1 MNSNCA
7 VFGCTI
13 TNRYTTMDTKALRQK
28 ILDLAIHG
36 KLVPQDPNDEPA
48 SVLLERIKVEKERLI
63 KEGKIKRSKKSAKT
77 SDTPHYQQDVPFEVP
92 DNWVWCKLDDLAF
105 YKKGPFGSSLTKAM
119 FVPKG
124 KDTYKVYEQKNAIQK
139 DHKLGSYYISTE
151 KYCSLSGFAVHPYDI
166 IVSCAGTIGE
176 TYVLPQNIQEGIINQ
191 ALMLIRLYN
200 REIERFYLLY
210 FDFILK
216 QEAYK
221 ESKGTAIKNIPP
233 FDVLKNFFIP
243 IPPKEEQKRIL
254 SEVDKWMSFVDDID
268 TNCKDLQL
276 YIKHTKSKILDI
288 AIHGKLVPQDPNDE
302 PAIEL
307 LKRINPDFTPCD
319 NGHYPVGWIETI
331 LGELFSHNTG
341 KALNSSNKEGI
352 FKDYLTTSNVYWNKF
367 DFTVIKQ
374 MPFKESELDKCTV
387 TKGDLLVCE
396 GGDIGRSAIWNYD
409 YDICIQN
416 HIHRLRPKINLCV
429 PFYYYTFAYL
439 KENNLIGGKGIGL
452 LGLSSNALHK
462 IEMPLPPLAEQQRIV
477 QKIEELFSVL
487 DNIQNALEV

>member
-36 KLVPQDPNDEPA
+36 KLIPQDPNDEPA
-48 SVLLERIKVEKERLI
+48 SVLLERIKAEKERLI
-63 KEGKIKRSKKSAKT
+63 KEGKIKKSKKSAKT
-77 SDTPHYQQDVPFEVP
+77 SATPHYGNVPFEVP
-92 DNWVWCKLDDLAF
+92 EGWVWTTLGEVGTWQSGGTPSRSNKTYYGGNIPWLKTGELNDGLISYIPESITEEAVANSSAKINPTGSVLIAMYGATIGKL
-105 YKKGPFGSSLTKAM
+105 GILTFPATTNQACCACIE
-119 FVPKG
+119 F
-124 KDTYKVYEQKNAIQK
+124 NAIIQLYLFYFLLSQRNEFIAK
-139 DHKLGSYYISTE
+139 GGGGAQPNISKE
-151 KYCSLSGFAVHPYDI
+151 I
-166 IVSCAGTIGE
+166 IVNTFIP
-176 TYVLPQNIQEGIINQ
+176 LPPLSEQQRIV
-191 ALMLIRLYN
+191 M
-200 REIERFYLLY
+200 EIE
-210 FDFILK
+210 
-216 QEAYK
+216 
-221 ESKGTAIKNIPP
+221 
-233 FDVLKNFFIP
+233 
-243 IPPKEEQKRIL
+243 
-254 SEVDKWMSFVDDID
+254 KWFALID
-268 TNCKDLQL
+268 QVEHGKSDLQTV
-276 YIKHTKSKILDI
+276 IKQAKSKILDL
-288 AIHGKLVPQDPNDE
+288 AIHGKLVQQNPNDE

-307 LKRINPDFTPCD
+307 LKRMNPDFTPCD
-319 NGHYPVGWIETI
+319 NGHYPIGWIKTI

-374 MPFKESELDKCTV
+374 MPFKEGELDKCTV

-396 GGDIGRSAIWNYD
+396 GGDIGRSAIWNFD

-416 HIHRLRPKINLCV
+416 HIHRLRPKIDLCV

-462 IEMPLPPLAEQQRIV
+462 IELPLPPLAEQQRIV

-487 DNIQNALEV
+487 DNIQKALEV

>member
-1 MNSNCA
+1 MKSNCA
-7 VFGCTI
+7 VRNSAI
-13 TNRYTTMDTKALRQK
+13 TNRNTTMDTKALRQK

-367 DFTVIKQ
+367 DFTAIKQ
-374 MPFKESELDKCTV
+374 MPFKESELNKCTV

>member
-1 MNSNCA
+1 MLHINFQPKQLWIADEKLKCLIHGLELRRGFFLSFFPSDTPHYPYLLPNGWEWCNLEDI
-7 VFGCTI
+7 VSFGGGKTPSMDNKEYWDNGNHLWVTSKDMKYSYI
-13 TNRYTTMDTKALRQK
+13 TNSLMKITDKALEVMTIYEKGTLLVVTRSGILRHTLPLSILEKPATVNQDLKTISPHIQELSEYLYVVIKANEHFILKEYHKDGTTVDSIDFDKFRCLPIPLAPIAEQKRIIVETKRWFALIDQVEQGKVDLQTTIKQAKSK
-28 ILDLAIHG
+28 ILGLAIHG
-36 KLVPQDPNDEPA
+36 KLVPQD
-48 SVLLERIKVEKERLI
+48 L
-63 KEGKIKRSKKSAKT
+63 
-77 SDTPHYQQDVPFEVP
+77 
-92 DNWVWCKLDDLAF
+92 
-105 YKKGPFGSSLTKAM
+105 
-119 FVPKG
+119 
-124 KDTYKVYEQKNAIQK
+124 
-139 DHKLGSYYISTE
+139 
-151 KYCSLSGFAVHPYDI
+151 
-166 IVSCAGTIGE
+166 
-176 TYVLPQNIQEGIINQ
+176 
-191 ALMLIRLYN
+191 
-200 REIERFYLLY
+200 
-210 FDFILK
+210 
-216 QEAYK
+216 
-221 ESKGTAIKNIPP
+221 
-233 FDVLKNFFIP
+233 
-243 IPPKEEQKRIL
+243 
-254 SEVDKWMSFVDDID
+254 
-268 TNCKDLQL
+268 
-276 YIKHTKSKILDI
+276 
-288 AIHGKLVPQDPNDE
+288 NDE

-367 DFTVIKQ
+367 DFTAIKQ
-374 MPFKESELDKCTV
+374 MPFKESELNKCTV

-416 HIHRLRPKINLCV
+416 HIHRLRPKIDLCV

>member
-1 MNSNCA
+1 
-7 VFGCTI
+7 
-13 TNRYTTMDTKALRQK
+13 MDTKKLRQK

-48 SVLLERIKVEKERLI
+48 SVLLERIKAEKEDLI
-63 KEGKIKRSKKSAKT
+63 KEGKIKRNKKSAKT
-77 SDTPHYQQDVPFEVP
+77 SDTPHYENVPFEIP
-92 DNWVWCKLDDLAF
+92 RSWVWATVNDISKSILYGVSESAKSEGKYKLLRITDIQDNQVDW
-105 YKKGPFGSSLTKAM
+105 GTVPFTDFDEDKVSSYILHDGDIVFARTGAT
-119 FVPKG
+119 VG
-124 KDTYKVYEQKNAIQK
+124 KSYLIKRLRQNAIYASYLIRVQTFDLILPEYVK
-139 DHKLGSYYISTE
+139 LFFESGYYWEQIELGSVGI
-151 KYCSLSGFAVHPYDI
+151 GQPNVN
-166 IVSCAGTIGE
+166 GTILGN
-176 TYVLPQNIQEGIINQ
+176 L
-191 ALMLIRLYN
+191 
-200 REIERFYLLY
+200 
-210 FDFILK
+210 
-216 QEAYK
+216 
-221 ESKGTAIKNIPP
+221 NIPLP
-233 FDVLKNFFIP
+233 SFA
-243 IPPKEEQKRIL
+243 EQKRIVL
-254 SEVDKWMSFVDDID
+254 KIERWFSLID
-268 TNCKDLQL
+268 QIEQSKADLQTT
-276 YIKHTKSKILDI
+276 IKQTRSKILDL

-302 PAIEL
+302 SAIEL

-319 NGHYPVGWIETI
+319 NGHYPIGWIKTI

-396 GGDIGRSAIWNYD
+396 GGDIGRSAIWNFD

-416 HIHRLRPKINLCV
+416 HIHRLRPKIDLCV
-429 PFYYYTFAYL
+429 PFYYYTFVYL

-462 IEMPLPPLAEQQRIV
+462 IELPLPPLAEQQRIV
-477 QKIEELFSVL
+477 QKIEALFSVL